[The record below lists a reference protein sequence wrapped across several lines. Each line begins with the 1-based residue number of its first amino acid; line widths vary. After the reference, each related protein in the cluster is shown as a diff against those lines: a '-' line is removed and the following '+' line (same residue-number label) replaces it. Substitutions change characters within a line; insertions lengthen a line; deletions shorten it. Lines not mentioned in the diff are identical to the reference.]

1 MLTPQYVLD
10 LTKGDESWSISELCQ
25 ALCLITHFH
34 SFGSFLHACLP
45 LPPPPPPPP
54 PHSQTPPP
62 STSSHSNSLPLT
74 PRTSPAKVILPSS
87 LPDTLKHL
95 KKIPLEVTLPS
106 MVSSTT
112 AEGFPKSREG
122 GKPENG
128 TSVPETSSFS
138 TSTSKAPS
146 IDTTEVKSTSAVT
159 TTVSVCSS
167 VPITVTQVSTKPQ
180 DDNSGTKENA
190 VAVGGAKREIQSSPQ
205 PNKQSKNESHSK
217 RSIPC
222 KEETPSSL
230 REFPHLCHDLSFTYE
245 EFSWQASPT
254 SNLNIL
260 EFNWQDHGYC
270 LMTRLLNEMGNLIDE
285 RFGALK
291 NISHPAWNKNGEDN
305 SYNYRRAVWNY
316 IQSLYGICHEAYTY
330 SHIDNYLSKDLKNFI
345 KKCCCWPE
353 TLEGKIPSEL
363 LSSNSTSENTPS
375 QLVSLAILIME
386 ARTESCLLYALRAI
400 IPHQC

>member
-1 MLTPQYVLD
+1 MGSSCPYLRIHIRGRGPEVAFRTPFRAQKTSRPDAHQQY
-10 LTKGDESWSISELCQ
+10 I
-25 ALCLITHFH
+25 
-34 SFGSFLHACLP
+34 
-45 LPPPPPPPP
+45 
-54 PHSQTPPP
+54 
-62 STSSHSNSLPLT
+62 STSSLDVDST
-74 PRTSPAKVILPSS
+74 
-87 LPDTLKHL
+87 
-95 KKIPLEVTLPS
+95 IPLEVTLPS

-167 VPITVTQVSTKPQ
+167 VPITVTQVSTKTQ

-316 IQSLYGICHEAYTY
+316 IQ
-330 SHIDNYLSKDLKNFI
+330 
-345 KKCCCWPE
+345 
-353 TLEGKIPSEL
+353 
-363 LSSNSTSENTPS
+363 
-375 QLVSLAILIME
+375 VSLAILIME